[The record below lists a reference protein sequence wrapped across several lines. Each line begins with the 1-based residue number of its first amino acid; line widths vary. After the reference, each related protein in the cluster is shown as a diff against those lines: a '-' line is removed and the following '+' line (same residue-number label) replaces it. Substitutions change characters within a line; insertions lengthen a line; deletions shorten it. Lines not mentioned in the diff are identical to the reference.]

1 MKAAAHQ
8 WPAPGGYKKGSRGVQ
23 SSSELMGAKHQR
35 RLTHRQTEVLLRSSH
50 RSLRSTMRHTDYQI
64 VFISLCILH
73 LSLCEGRPLRKRTVS
88 EVQLM
93 HNLGEHKQVQ
103 ERRDWLQTM
112 LRGIHTAADR
122 GGSGGSSSSV
132 EAGRPARRRHEDLP
146 DLSPDEMEFALNFM
160 EKLLKSQQS

>member
-1 MKAAAHQ
+1 
-8 WPAPGGYKKGSRGVQ
+8 
-23 SSSELMGAKHQR
+23 MGAKHQR

-112 LRGIHTAADR
+112 LRGIHTAA
-122 GGSGGSSSSV
+122 
-132 EAGRPARRRHEDLP
+132 GRPARRRPEDLP

-160 EKLLKSQQS
+160 EKLLKSKQS